1 MAALSYIQHGRPV
14 EMAGENDHPTVITH
28 ERDPVGMTYVSTGVH
43 HDRLE
48 LCAPYDVDTDPTSVN
63 ELRGHGA
70 PGHRIPDPESS
81 LQ

>member
-1 MAALSYIQHGRPV
+1 
-14 EMAGENDHPTVITH
+14 
-28 ERDPVGMTYVSTGVH
+28 MTYVSTGVH
-43 HDRLE
+43 DDRLE
-48 LCAPYDVDTDPTSVN
+48 LCDPYDVDTDPTSVD